1 MKDEELVKILQDD
14 TVSQNEKDYLFKQ
27 IIEKYENELYKT
39 IYNYISS
46 KGTKQDAED
55 IVVETFVRFY
65 KNIKSFKLQ
74 TTVKNYLYRISINL
88 AINFLKSKKINFVS
102 FEEIKDELH
111 DETHIDTELFEK
123 EKQDEL
129 KNIVSQLFSKLPE
142 KQKSALYLV
151 TYKKMSYKEVAEVL
165 NTTVL
170 SVESL
175 VFRAKQNLKKFILK
189 NKNLKEKLG
198 L

>member
-39 IYNYISS
+39 VYNYISS

-129 KNIVSQLFSKLPE
+129 KNIVSHLFSKLPE

-165 NTTVL
+165 NTTVS

>member
-14 TVSQNEKDYLFKQ
+14 NVSQNEKDYLFKQ

-39 IYNYISS
+39 VYNYISS

-165 NTTVL
+165 NTTVS